1 MTAMA
6 AMRVSL
12 ARTRRRAGSWNRA
25 RVLRRLRTEQRPIV
39 ITLNGKPAAVLIT
52 PEEFDRLYERERFVE
67 AVGKG
72 LADAEAGR
80 VVDDEALSGE
90 LDAEFGAHE
99 T

>member
-1 MTAMA
+1 MKSVQ
-6 AMRVSL
+6 VSQDIL
-12 ARTRRRAGSWNRA
+12 PVGELKTHTS

-67 AVGKG
+67 AVSKG

-80 VVDDEALSGE
+80 VVDDEVLSAE
-90 LDAEFGAHE
+90 LDAEFGSNE

>member
-1 MTAMA
+1 MKFFQ
-6 AMRVSL
+6 VSQDIL
-12 ARTRRRAGSWNRA
+12 PVGELKTHTS
-25 RVLRRLRTEQRPIV
+25 RVLRRLRNAQRPIV

-67 AVGKG
+67 AVNRG

-80 VVDDEALSGE
+80 VVDDEVLSGE
-90 LDAEFGAHE
+90 LDAEFGSHE

>member
-1 MTAMA
+1 MKSVQ
-6 AMRVSL
+6 VSQDIL
-12 ARTRRRAGSWNRA
+12 PIGELKTHTS
-25 RVLRRLRTEQRPIV
+25 RVLRRLRDAQRPIV

-80 VVDDEALSGE
+80 LVDDDVLSDE
-90 LDAEFGAHE
+90 LDAEFGKLE
-99 T
+99 TR

>member
-1 MTAMA
+1 MKPVQ
-6 AMRVSL
+6 VSQDIL
-12 ARTRRRAGSWNRA
+12 PVGELKTHTS

-80 VVDDEALSGE
+80 VVDDEVLSAE
-90 LDAEFGAHE
+90 LEAEFGSHE
-99 T
+99 I

>member
-1 MTAMA
+1 M
-6 AMRVSL
+6 
-12 ARTRRRAGSWNRA
+12 
-25 RVLRRLRTEQRPIV
+25 
-39 ITLNGKPAAVLIT
+39 IT

>member
-1 MTAMA
+1 MKFVQ
-6 AMRVSL
+6 VSRDIL
-12 ARTRRRAGSWNRA
+12 PIGELKTHAS
-25 RVLRRLRTEQRPIV
+25 RVLRRLRAEQRPIV

-52 PEEFDRLYERERFVE
+52 PEEFDRLCERERFVE

-80 VVDDEALSGE
+80 VVEDDVLSAE

>member
-1 MTAMA
+1 MKPVQ
-6 AMRVSL
+6 VSQDIL
-12 ARTRRRAGSWNRA
+12 PVGELKTHTS
-25 RVLRRLRTEQRPIV
+25 RVLRRLRNAQRPIV

-80 VVDDEALSGE
+80 VVGDEALSDE

>member
-1 MTAMA
+1 MKSVQ
-6 AMRVSL
+6 VSQDIL
-12 ARTRRRAGSWNRA
+12 PVGELKTHTS
-25 RVLRRLRTEQRPIV
+25 RVLRQLRNGQRPIV

-80 VVDDEALSGE
+80 VVDDEAMSGE
-90 LDAEFGAHE
+90 LDAEFGSHE
-99 T
+99 I

>member
-1 MTAMA
+1 MKFVQ
-6 AMRVSL
+6 VSQDIL
-12 ARTRRRAGSWNRA
+12 TIGELKTHTS
-25 RVLRRLRTEQRPIV
+25 RVLRRLRDAQRPIV

-80 VVDDEALSGE
+80 VVDDEVLSAE
-90 LDAEFGAHE
+90 LDAEFGSHE
-99 T
+99 I

>member
-1 MTAMA
+1 MKSVQ
-6 AMRVSL
+6 VSQDIL
-12 ARTRRRAGSWNRA
+12 PVGELKTHMS
-25 RVLRRLRTEQRPIV
+25 RVLRRLRTAQRPIV

-80 VVDDEALSGE
+80 VVDDEVLSAE
-90 LDAEFGAHE
+90 LDAAFGSHE
-99 T
+99 I

>member
-1 MTAMA
+1 MKYVQ
-6 AMRVSL
+6 VSQDIL
-12 ARTRRRAGSWNRA
+12 PVGELKTHTS
-25 RVLRRLRTEQRPIV
+25 RVLRQLRAAQRPIV

>member
-1 MTAMA
+1 MKSVQ
-6 AMRVSL
+6 VSRDIL
-12 ARTRRRAGSWNRA
+12 PVGELKTHTS
-25 RVLRRLRTEQRPIV
+25 RVLRRLRAAQRPIV

>member
-1 MTAMA
+1 MKSVQISQDILPVGELKTHT
-6 AMRVSL
+6 S
-12 ARTRRRAGSWNRA
+12 

-80 VVDDEALSGE
+80 VVDDEVLSAE
-90 LDAEFGAHE
+90 LDAEFGSHE
-99 T
+99 I

>member
-1 MTAMA
+1 MKFV
-6 AMRVSL
+6 RVSQDIL
-12 ARTRRRAGSWNRA
+12 PIGELKSHTS
-25 RVLRRLRTEQRPIV
+25 RVLRRLRAEQRPIV

>member
-1 MTAMA
+1 MKSVQ
-6 AMRVSL
+6 VSQDIL
-12 ARTRRRAGSWNRA
+12 PIGELKTHTSRI
-25 RVLRRLRTEQRPIV
+25 LRRLRNEQRPIV

-80 VVDDEALSGE
+80 VVDDEVLSAE
-90 LDAEFGAHE
+90 LDAEFGSHE
-99 T
+99 I